1 MKKILAI
8 MLVTTALIVAAHAS
22 PPVGPL
28 ANNERDQWR
37 RCGEPDHPNEWTKA
51 RIKSVIVNC
60 SEILKSK
67 NRRSFLK
74 ENDYSQAA
82 YDSLDLVRETLAV
95 ARKKQRALGK
105 K

>member
-8 MLVTTALIVAAHAS
+8 MLVTTALMVSAHAS

-28 ANNERDQWR
+28 ADNERDQWR

-51 RIKSVIVNC
+51 RIKSVIINC

-67 NRRSFLK
+67 NKRSFLK

-82 YDSLDLVRETLAV
+82 YDSLDIVKRTLA
-95 ARKKQRALGK
+95 AAQKKLRSLGK

>member
-1 MKKILAI
+1 MNKILAI
-8 MLVTTALIVAAHAS
+8 MLVTTALTIAAHAS

-28 ANNERDQWR
+28 ADNERDQWR
-37 RCGEPDHPNEWTKA
+37 RCGEPDHPSGWTRA

-60 SEILKSK
+60 SEILKNK
-67 NRRSFLK
+67 RSFLK

-82 YDSLDLVRETLAV
+82 YDSLDIVKRTLA
-95 ARKKQRALGK
+95 AAKKKLRSLGK